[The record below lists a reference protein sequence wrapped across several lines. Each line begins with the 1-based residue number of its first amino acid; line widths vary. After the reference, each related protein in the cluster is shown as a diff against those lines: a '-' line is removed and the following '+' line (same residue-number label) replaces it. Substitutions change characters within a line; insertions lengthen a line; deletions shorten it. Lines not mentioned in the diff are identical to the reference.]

1 MMNGFA
7 RKWDVNFSS
16 LSLSSLWSSPFSEL
30 YQEVFNAGCLALKV
44 VAVQLSAGGVKKGKL
59 SKMMIMLCPSAPC
72 LLLSALYTL
81 KLIPLQ
87 QQ

>member
-16 LSLSSLWSSPFSEL
+16 LSTFWSSPFSEL

-72 LLLSALYTL
+72 LLLSALYIL
-81 KLIPLQ
+81 
-87 QQ
+87 